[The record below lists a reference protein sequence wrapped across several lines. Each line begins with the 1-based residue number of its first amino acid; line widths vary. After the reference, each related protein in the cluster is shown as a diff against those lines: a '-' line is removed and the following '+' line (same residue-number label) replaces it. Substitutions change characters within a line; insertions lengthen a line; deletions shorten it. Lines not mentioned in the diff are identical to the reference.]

1 MWGLIEPT
9 NIGYIIVFFCN
20 IGYRSAIKNETM
32 KYHMKYILDYHCIL
46 LITDYHGIDHHSIM
60 DSPYK
65 KVALKLW

>member
-46 LITDYHGIDHHSIM
+46 WIIM
-60 DSPYK
+60 
-65 KVALKLW
+65 V